1 VKTAV
6 LDSQSPKTY
15 LLVFDPDEEVVT
27 GLIGFVREKAIT
39 AGHFT
44 AIGAVSGAALGF
56 FDRERKDY
64 KKIPQD
70 GQAEV
75 LSLIGDVALK
85 EDGSPGVHAHAVLGL
100 PDGSARG
107 GHLIEAKVWPT
118 LEVVLTESPKHLR
131 RTFRPELGLAL
142 IGPKGG

>member
-1 VKTAV
+1 MKTAI
-6 LDSQSPKTY
+6 LDAQAPKTY
-15 LLVFDPDEEVVT
+15 LLVFDPDEEVMG
-27 GLIGFVREKAIT
+27 GLLAFVREKGIT
-39 AGHFT
+39 AGHLT
-44 AIGAVSGAALGF
+44 AIGAVSKAVLGF
-56 FDRERKDY
+56 FDRQAKDY
-64 KKIPQD
+64 RRIPQD

-75 LSLIGDVALK
+75 LSLIGGVAVT
-85 EDGSPGVHAHAVLGL
+85 EDGKSGVHAHAVLGL

-142 IGPKGG
+142 IDT

>member
-6 LDSQSPKTY
+6 LDSQPPKTY
-15 LLVFDPDEEVVT
+15 LLVFDPDEEVMA
-27 GLIGFVREKAIT
+27 GLFAFIKEKAIT

-44 AIGAVSGAALGF
+44 AIGAVSGAMLGF
-56 FDRERKDY
+56 FDRKTKDY

-100 PDGSARG
+100 SDGSARG
-107 GHLIEAKVWPT
+107 GHLIEARVWPT
-118 LEVVLTESPKHLR
+118 LKVVLSESPKHLR
-131 RTFRPELGLAL
+131 RTFRPEFGLAL
-142 IGPKGG
+142 IDPT

>member
-1 VKTAV
+1 VKTAI
-6 LDSQSPKTY
+6 LDSQGPKTY
-15 LLVFDPDEEVVT
+15 LLVFDPEEEIMG
-27 GLIGFVREKAIT
+27 GLLAFVREKQIT

-44 AIGAVSGAALGF
+44 AIGAVSKEMLGF
-56 FDRERKDY
+56 FDRKTKAY

-75 LSLIGDVALK
+75 LSLIGDVAMT
-85 EDGSPGVHAHAVLGL
+85 EDGKAGVHIHAVFGQ
-100 PDGSARG
+100 PDGTTRG
-107 GHLIEAKVWPT
+107 GHLIEATVWPT

-142 IGPKGG
+142 IDLK

>member
-6 LDSQSPKTY
+6 LDSQAPKTY
-15 LLVFDPDEEVVT
+15 LLVFDPDEEVMG
-27 GLIGFVREKAIT
+27 GLVGFVKEKAIT

-44 AIGAVSGAALGF
+44 AIGAVSRAVLGF
-56 FDRERKDY
+56 FDRETKDY
-64 KKIPQD
+64 KRIPQD

-85 EDGSPGVHAHAVLGL
+85 EDGTPGVHAHAVLGL
-100 PDGSARG
+100 PDGSACG
-107 GHLIEAKVWPT
+107 GHLIEATVWPT

-142 IGPKGG
+142 IDPK

>member
-6 LDSQSPKTY
+6 LDSQGPTTY
-15 LLVFDPDEEVVT
+15 LLVFDPDEEVMG
-27 GLIGFVREKAIT
+27 GLLAFVREKQIA

-44 AIGAVSGAALGF
+44 AIGAVSKATLGF
-56 FDRERKDY
+56 FDRKAKDY

-75 LSLIGDVALK
+75 LSLIGDVAVTDK
-85 EDGSPGVHAHAVLGL
+85 GEPGVHAHAVLGL

-107 GHLIEAKVWPT
+107 GHLIEATVWPT
-118 LEVVLTESPKHLR
+118 LEVVLTESPTHLR

-142 IGPKGG
+142 IDPR